1 MLGRAVAVNTPVG
14 PFFCEGGGSW
24 SWAQPRR
31 EVSGRD
37 VQVREAHQGRF
48 TGMLRRCSSTAHH
61 GAAGERRCAPNGHAL
76 PRPVLPSRAARLA
89 LPRGPCCPPARP
101 VLPSRAA
108 GVALLCGRCCPLARP
123 VLPSHAAGVALP
135 RGRCCPAAARV
146 ALPRGRCCPAAAR
159 VPVLPYTQKLAAR
172 CARRLNRRHTL

>member
-1 MLGRAVAVNTPVG
+1 MAVNTPVG

-89 LPRGPCCPPARP
+89 LPRGPCCPPARS

-108 GVALLCGRCCPLARP
+108 RVALPRGRCCPPVRP
-123 VLPSHAAGVALP
+123 VLPSCAAGVALP
-135 RGRCCPAAARV
+135 RGRCCPPARPVLPCRGPCCPPARPVLPCRGPCTRV
-146 ALPRGRCCPAAAR
+146 ALHPKIGSALCAPAE
-159 VPVLPYTQKLAAR
+159 
-172 CARRLNRRHTL
+172 